1 MAIRGGVEYSEA
13 IAAAKARGVVLPQ
26 EYYGLLQKE
35 MRSRAFSV
43 ARISNIN
50 RIQDILQSLE
60 QATQRGD
67 SLGRWQKQMREGGL
81 DKLFINRAHAET
93 VYINALQ
100 THYSIGRWAQF
111 QDNKERRPYLMYDAV
126 NDSRTRPAHRKLDGF
141 IARIDDPVWSTIYP
155 PNGHR
160 CILPNQKISG
170 DFEIGLK
177 SFYSGKAV
185 KITAKSGNSVS
196 LTVNH
201 PVLTSRGWVK
211 AGDVTKLDY
220 LICDKRREGFN
231 GLDAGSLGVNTDD
244 GHARIEDVFYSLSLQ
259 ALGFCNGSGFD
270 FNGDRKSGDEY
281 IYVVGPNAPLMNCNN
296 SFFSKLF
303 NDWFLGSADGIIEFS
318 NFGRFENTIGA
329 ALTLILLR
337 DADATIDNDFY
348 NKALANAKAF
358 CNITTG
364 KPFIDKEGENLLFG
378 LFKKGAL
385 SCNLP
390 SLAALPLDQLSI
402 LFDFNPLYG
411 FGLGLSSWPDI
422 VFNYDA
428 SDYATGNSKV
438 FSDTVFANAGKVFA
452 DNVVSVDV
460 FDFSG
465 HVYDFQTKSGIMFAE
480 GFIVHNCRC
489 GTIALTEKQAALR
502 GGPTGEI
509 PPGAGADPGWEYNPA
524 TQHDDVLQNILD
536 GYAKNLPPSMQDIAR
551 HPMPTI
557 SPESLDVRGIN
568 KALREWQR
576 TEPAMTEPVRI
587 GAVSPQL
594 ESALASQGEP
604 LSLPK
609 EQAIIELYQEAV
621 RANAKAGD
629 GLINEPLAEIITLAN
644 YGDFA
649 GAFGLAVSHQELVQS
664 GLTLQAGRIKRI
676 AQSFG
681 IERDAMAAW
690 ASEAI
695 LYNTGDAAT
704 TLATRLAGETGR
716 DVSVFLDLFD
726 ALDADDFG
734 ALLLSKV
741 MQNG

>member
-1 MAIRGGVEYSEA
+1 MALRGGVEYSEA

-50 RIQDILQSLE
+50 RIQDILESLE

-93 VYINALQ
+93 VYINAMQ

-141 IARIDDPVWSTIYP
+141 IARIDDPVWDRIAVP
-155 PNGHR
+155 GGHR
-160 CILPNQKISG
+160 C
-170 DFEIGLK
+170 
-177 SFYSGKAV
+177 
-185 KITAKSGNSVS
+185 
-196 LTVNH
+196 
-201 PVLTSRGWVK
+201 
-211 AGDVTKLDY
+211 
-220 LICDKRREGFN
+220 
-231 GLDAGSLGVNTDD
+231 
-244 GHARIEDVFYSLSLQ
+244 
-259 ALGFCNGSGFD
+259 
-270 FNGDRKSGDEY
+270 
-281 IYVVGPNAPLMNCNN
+281 
-296 SFFSKLF
+296 
-303 NDWFLGSADGIIEFS
+303 
-318 NFGRFENTIGA
+318 
-329 ALTLILLR
+329 
-337 DADATIDNDFY
+337 
-348 NKALANAKAF
+348 
-358 CNITTG
+358 
-364 KPFIDKEGENLLFG
+364 
-378 LFKKGAL
+378 
-385 SCNLP
+385 
-390 SLAALPLDQLSI
+390 
-402 LFDFNPLYG
+402 
-411 FGLGLSSWPDI
+411 
-422 VFNYDA
+422 
-428 SDYATGNSKV
+428 
-438 FSDTVFANAGKVFA
+438 
-452 DNVVSVDV
+452 
-460 FDFSG
+460 
-465 HVYDFQTKSGIMFAE
+465 
-480 GFIVHNCRC
+480 RC
-489 GTIALTEKQAALR
+489 GLIALTEKQAALR

-509 PPGAGADPGWEYNPA
+509 PPGAGADPGWEYNPE

-536 GYAKNLPPSMQDIAR
+536 GYANNLPPSIQDIAR
-551 HPMPTI
+551 YPMPTI

-594 ESALASQGEP
+594 ESAFASQGEP

-621 RANAKAGD
+621 RANAKAAD

-649 GAFGLAVSHQELVQS
+649 SAFGLTVSHQEIVQS
-664 GLTLQAGRIKRI
+664 GLTLQAGRVMRI

-681 IERDAMAAW
+681 VERDAMAAW
-690 ASEAI
+690 ASEAL
-695 LYNTGDAAT
+695 LYNSGDAAT
-704 TLATRLAGETGR
+704 TLAKRLAGETGR
-716 DVSVFLDLFD
+716 DASVFLDLFD

-741 MQNG
+741 LKNG